1 MRHKYMRILHAV
13 LLLILTLLC
22 CSCGKHGQTDTRPG
36 TSEKAASSGS
46 VRPYTPGQT
55 HVLLPESAGTDT
67 CGCDFFTLD
76 FSNANQ
82 GYFTGRLTEA
92 GKKVNIQVT
101 GPDNVI
107 YNYFLETP
115 DTSAVFPFT
124 AGNGNYIVLAFEHV
138 GSDQYV
144 SLFSHS
150 LAVEL
155 ENEFL
160 PYLYPNQY
168 VSFSD
173 DSQAVKLAAELTA
186 DAETDLAALEVIYQY
201 VTEHITYDNNK
212 AATVQ
217 TGYLP
222 DIDDTLQT
230 GTGIC
235 FDYAALT
242 AAMLRSLSIPA
253 RLEIGYSSD
262 VRHAWIDVYIE
273 SMGWVENAVE
283 FNGKEW
289 KLMDPTFASAAGGSD
304 AIHTYIGNGDNYSL
318 QYVR

>member
-1 MRHKYMRILHAV
+1 MRHTYTHRLCAV
-13 LLLILTLLC
+13 LLLILAFFC
-22 CSCGKHGQTDTRPG
+22 CSCGKNNPADANGSSAKKSAFL
-36 TSEKAASSGS
+36 TSAVSYS
-46 VRPYTPGQT
+46 PGQT
-55 HVLLPESAGTDT
+55 NVLIPKADGTVT

-76 FSNANQ
+76 FSHADQ
-82 GYFTGRLTEA
+82 GYFIGALTGEN
-92 GKKVNIQVT
+92 KKVNIQVT
-101 GPDNVI
+101 GPDNII

-115 DTSAVFPFT
+115 DTSAVFPLT
-124 AGNGNYIVLAFEHV
+124 AGDGNYIVLAFENI
-138 GSDQYV
+138 GGDQYA
-144 SLFSHS
+144 SLFGYS
-150 LAVEL
+150 LSVTL

-168 VSFSD
+168 VNFSQ
-173 DSQAVKLAAELTA
+173 SSEAVKLASELTVS
-186 DAETDLAALEVIYQY
+186 AETDLSALEVIYQY
-201 VTEHITYDNNK
+201 VTEHITYDDYK

-222 DIDDTLQT
+222 DIDETLQT

-273 SMGWVENAVE
+273 SIGWVENAVE
-283 FNGKEW
+283 FNGQEW
-289 KLMDPTFASAAGGSD
+289 KLMDPTFASAANGNE
-304 AIHTYIGNGDNYSL
+304 AINDYIGDGDNYNL

>member
-1 MRHKYMRILHAV
+1 MRHKYTCSLRAV
-13 LLLILTLLC
+13 FLLILALFC
-22 CSCGKHGQTDTRPG
+22 CSCGKNDQTDARSETA
-36 TSEKAASSGS
+36 EKAVSSGAVS
-46 VRPYTPGQT
+46 SYSPGQT
-55 HVLLPESAGTDT
+55 HVLIPKSAGTDT
-67 CGCDFFTLD
+67 CSCDFFTLD
-76 FSNANQ
+76 FSNADQ
-82 GYFTGRLTEA
+82 GYFTGQLT
-92 GKKVNIQVT
+92 GKDKKVNIQVT

-124 AGNGNYIVLAFEHV
+124 AGDGNYIVLAFENV
-138 GSDQYV
+138 GGDQYV
-144 SLFSHS
+144 SLFSYS

-168 VSFSD
+168 VSFSG

-201 VTEHITYDNNK
+201 VTEHITYDDHK

-289 KLMDPTFASAAGGSD
+289 KLMDPTFASAAGSSD
-304 AIHTYIGNGDNYSL
+304 AINDYIGNGDNYTL